1 VNLRPSVPS
10 FGWLILLWLVLSL
23 TCRLGAPTWAE
34 MGGLAEP
41 QAYGISG
48 GLLAFFGLGVALFMI
63 LGLAYINAQR
73 PVQIPRAPLTPE
85 PVQMATEVVTGFR
98 PNMVF
103 VPWGNGLTKTL
114 HISAAQLDELQAR
127 ISAEQLGL
135 PVNGMQTFTSAGMKN
150 FRREAVAQ
158 ELAIWEGRNKNI
170 AHLTE
175 EGAAAL
181 LRSSPALAVSARVRG
196 NVRDTHAY
204 NG

>member
-1 VNLRPSVPS
+1 VNLRPSAPPVP
-10 FGWLILLWLVLSL
+10 LLFALLVLVAASARFGAQAL
-23 TCRLGAPTWAE
+23 AELSGAGQATLWGLGAMWTS
-34 MGGLAEP
+34 LAGCGSWLLIMLVV
-41 QAYGISG
+41 AYVN
-48 GLLAFFGLGVALFMI
+48 LARPLPLPAR
-63 LGLAYINAQR
+63 AAQ
-73 PVQIPRAPLTPE
+73 PE
-85 PVQMATEVVTGFR
+85 PVQMAQEIVTGFR

-103 VPWGNGLTKTL
+103 VPWGHGLTKTL
-114 HISAAQLDELQAR
+114 HISGEQLDELQAR
-127 ISAEQLGL
+127 IGAAQLGL

>member
-1 VNLRPSVPS
+1 VNLRPPS
-10 FGWLILLWLVLSL
+10 RPELIVLLILSAVGF
-23 TCRLGAPTWAE
+23 R
-34 MGGLAEP
+34 
-41 QAYGISG
+41 
-48 GLLAFFGLGVALFMI
+48 FGLEHGALLLGRTDGALFGNTMAGLT
-63 LGLAYINAQR
+63 LGVGAFALMMGDLALMLRLAR
-73 PVQIPRAPLTPE
+73 PLPLPPRAVTHE
-85 PVQMATEVVTGFR
+85 PVRMATEIVTGFR

-103 VPWGNGLTKTL
+103 VPWGHGLTKTL
-114 HISAAQLDELQAR
+114 HISGEQLEELQAR
-127 ISAEQLGL
+127 IGSEQLGL

-181 LRSSPALAVSARVRG
+181 LRSSPALAVSARVRA
-196 NVRDTHAY
+196 NVRDTNAY

>member
-1 VNLRPSVPS
+1 VNLRPPSVS
-10 FGWLILLWLVLSL
+10 FGSLVFLWLAVSLS
-23 TCRLGAPTWAE
+23 CRLGAPTWAE
-34 MGGLAEP
+34 IAKLDNPQAWGIGGGLVTLFILGALLF
-41 QAYGISG
+41 I
-48 GLLAFFGLGVALFMI
+48 GLLMAYVN
-63 LGLAYINAQR
+63 LAR
-73 PVQIPRAPLTPE
+73 PVATPPRAVTPE
-85 PVQMATEVVTGFR
+85 PVRMATEIVTGFR

-103 VPWGNGLTKTL
+103 VPWGHGLTKTL
-114 HISAAQLDELQAR
+114 HISGEQLEELQAR
-127 ISAEQLGL
+127 IGSEQLGL

-181 LRSSPALAVSARVRG
+181 LRSSPALAVSARVRA
-196 NVRDTHAY
+196 NVRDTNAY